1 METRNL
7 CRGGLTAVALAIG
20 LGIWWSQRDPSDP
33 RRADMA
39 EEARSAEPPAFEVQ
53 AGEVPVAEVQVGEVE
68 VGVSVFDSR
77 GYEQRDVAVWL
88 EAQDKRSLW
97 SAWSDDEGRCTLRAP
112 SNTQLA
118 TVRARARDGRAGRAA
133 FDPRASTL
141 QIVIPARPPPP
152 YPLRGQLTIDGAP
165 AGAGFD
171 VVLALDAQLAT
182 STEAVARAL
191 SGEQVTGLLATT
203 SDATGAFAFEAD
215 DPYTSRLIYAGG
227 RGWSTAGFVHNRVG
241 EDAQIPLLQIYGAIL
256 RLTDGD
262 GPAAVSAA
270 APTMGVRE
278 GPVRLAEGTQVK
290 LDDVALLLA
299 GMPRDALAVSRT
311 SRRVL
316 VASNSTAPRIG
327 PNFARLELFGYEPLD
342 LAFDV
347 TPLASGLLEVDAP
360 LQRTTESNAT
370 GSFGGVLVRAVDVSP
385 ELAAALERRDGAGAG
400 ELVLRS
406 AENELFR
413 FNCELSARFSTAI
426 EYVPRGEFRAQFHS
440 RSGGVVAA
448 PQPVLVKPGWC
459 DLGLSLRGAGGVELV
474 FASRARGE
482 GLKPFAAELR
492 GVPDGAADPALA
504 EIVSEV
510 RIRRSPHMVAPL
522 AAGAYELLEPRLLQ
536 GGVAGKVRF
545 RVEPGAVTRLEIERG
560 Q

>member
-1 METRNL
+1 METRNP
-7 CRGGLTAVALAIG
+7 RTGGLAAVALAIG
-20 LGIWWSQRDPSDP
+20 LGIGWSQRDPSELRPADP
-33 RRADMA
+33 AEQARRS
-39 EEARSAEPPAFEVQ
+39 ESPAH
-53 AGEVPVAEVQVGEVE
+53 EVQVGEVE
-68 VGVSVFDSR
+68 VAVGVFDSR
-77 GYEQRDVAVWL
+77 GYEQSDVAVWL

-112 SNTQLA
+112 SNTALA
-118 TVRARARDGRAGRAA
+118 TVRARARDGRAGSAA

-141 QIVIPARPPPP
+141 QIVIPAKPAPT
-152 YPLRGQLTIDGAP
+152 YPLRAQLTIDGAP

-171 VVLALDAQLAT
+171 VVLVLDAQLAT

-191 SGEQVTGLLATT
+191 RGGQVNGLLATK

-215 DPYTSRLIYAGG
+215 DPYTSRLISAGG
-227 RGWSTAGFVHNRVG
+227 RGWSTAGFVPAHVL
-241 EDAQIPLLQIYGAIL
+241 EVEQIPLLQIYGAIL

-278 GPVRLAEGTQVK
+278 SPVRFAEGTQVK
-290 LDDVALLLA
+290 LDDISLLVA
-299 GMPRDALAVSRT
+299 GMPREALAVSRT
-311 SRRVL
+311 SRRLL
-316 VASNSTAPRIG
+316 VASNSTSPRIG

-370 GSFGGVLVRAVDVSP
+370 GDFGGVVVRAVDVSP
-385 ELAAALERRDGAGAG
+385 ELAAALERRDGAG

-406 AENELFR
+406 AENELWR
-413 FNCELSARFSTAI
+413 FNCALSARFGTAI

-440 RSGGVVAA
+440 RTGGVLAA
-448 PQPVLVKPGWC
+448 PRPVVVKPGWC
-459 DLGLSLRGAGGVELV
+459 DLELSLRGAGGVELV
-474 FASRARGE
+474 FASRAE
-482 GLKPFAAELR
+482 GKGLEPFVAELR
-492 GVPDGAADPALA
+492 GVPDGAADSALA

-510 RIRRSPHMVAPL
+510 RIRRSPHMLAPL

-545 RVEPGAVTRLEIERG
+545 RVEPGAVTRLEIERRP
-560 Q
+560 